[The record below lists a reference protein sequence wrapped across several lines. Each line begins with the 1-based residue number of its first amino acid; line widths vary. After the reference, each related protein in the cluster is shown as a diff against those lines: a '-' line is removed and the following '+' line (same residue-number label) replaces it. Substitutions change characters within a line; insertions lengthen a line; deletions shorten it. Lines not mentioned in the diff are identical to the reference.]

1 MSVSKGKMFKLY
13 LENCVFI
20 GFFSGVFYS
29 VIDIIKFIYNDASL
43 SVILMPVL
51 YPFTSLIEFLFLVLF
66 LGLFINFISE
76 IVVDDWILDATS
88 ILVF

>member
-13 LENCVFI
+13 LVNCVFI

-51 YPFTSLIEFLFLVLF
+51 YPFTSSIEF
-66 LGLFINFISE
+66 FILSFVSWPIYKFYIRNRSG
-76 IVVDDWILDATS
+76 
-88 ILVF
+88 